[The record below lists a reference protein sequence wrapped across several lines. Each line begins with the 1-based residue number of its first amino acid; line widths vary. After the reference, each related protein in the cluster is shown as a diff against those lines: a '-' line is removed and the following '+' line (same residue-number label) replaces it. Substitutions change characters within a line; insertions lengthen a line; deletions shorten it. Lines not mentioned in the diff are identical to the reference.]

1 MVVVGGSMSKVRVYE
16 VAKQL
21 NLDPKAVVGL
31 FQSIGVTDVRNH
43 MSSVDVDAV
52 ERLKRNL
59 EKQKTH
65 DVVEERIRRG
75 AGAVIKRR
83 AVAKPG
89 DNGPVSVAAVST
101 PGERGSSAAL
111 DDVASRRDI
120 SQAVPLERDR
130 AAPASSRALPQ
141 TDVLADRE
149 SARVLARES
158 AREVPEDRRS
168 TPKVADPVPTPPE
181 SVRAAPPAP
190 ASSAGTAA
198 PKKSRAKSAAAASDD
213 VAAVPAAPASEAKVA
228 KVAEAP
234 PAAQSSTSLP
244 VAAAAAAIGVVAAA
258 ATAVVNALTHH
269 NDAPAAA
276 PPPPASER
284 APVSVPEARSSAPA
298 VSAAAAPPPASEQ
311 VAARPPVE
319 EPRPVVQSEPPAA
332 ARQSTAPK
340 TGVEYWAGRPG
351 VPMPTPMNA
360 PRTGIGGGPAS
371 ALQRRVQYD
380 PRAGANVARPG
391 MRPGQQ
397 RGPGGMMG
405 RGGMGGRGRPGM
417 QPIRR
422 GPVNV
427 STKEMSE
434 HKKVI
439 RIEENITLSGMA
451 AKMSLKAT
459 ELLMRLLGMGMTGV
473 HINTTLDADTAKIL
487 AGEFGWEVEDVAQ
500 TEEEIIAEARGEE
513 STATPGAAPG
523 AEGATAAPAVVDA
536 GSVTRPP
543 VVTVMGHVDHGKTSL
558 LDKIRKANVV
568 AGEAGGITQ
577 HIGAYK
583 VKTDRGVIVFLDTP
597 GHEAFT
603 AMRARGA
610 GATDIV
616 VLVVAADDGVM
627 PQTKEAIAH
636 AKAAKVPIIV
646 AINKTDK
653 PGAEPERV
661 KRELVDQGLQPEEW
675 GGDTI
680 FVNVSALTGD
690 GIPQLLEMIGL
701 QAEVLDLKANPKKPA
716 NGVVLEALLD
726 RGRGPVARVLIQEGT
741 LRVGDFVLAGPGFG
755 KVRAMTNEHGKQVH
769 EAPPSTPVEILGLS
783 DVPGA
788 GDPLHAVKDPKKAQE
803 IADSRKVKRDKSL
816 IGDDARI
823 SLAGLVERMQSA
835 DQQELRVIVKTDV
848 QGSLE
853 AVASAFNKLTTER
866 VKLTIIHGGVGA
878 ITEGDVNLAIASK
891 AILIGFNVRP
901 AGKSSALAEEN
912 KVEIRLYTII
922 YGAVDDVKAAME
934 GLLPTTKVE
943 KPSGKAEVRKIL
955 KIRGIAVAGCM
966 VVGGKILRGSHGRL
980 VREGQSIFEGKI
992 SSLKHFKED
1001 VKEMSEGF
1009 ECGISLDGFTD
1020 LKEKDIIESFEI
1032 DEIKQR
1038 L

>member
-65 DVVEERIRRG
+65 DVVQESIRRG
-75 AGAVIKRR
+75 PGTVLKRR
-83 AVAKPG
+83 AVAKPAG
-89 DNGPVSVAAVST
+89 TDSGLLPRPREDAGPPSVAAVSQ
-101 PGERGSSAAL
+101 RDASSTDVSARH
-111 DDVASRRDI
+111 DDVASRRDVSKI
-120 SQAVPLERDR
+120 
-130 AAPASSRALPQ
+130 AAKDVGSSRALPQ

-149 SARVLARES
+149 SARRMTL
-158 AREVPEDRRS
+158 REVPEDRRS
-168 TPKVADPVPTPPE
+168 APASAPAVV
-181 SVRAAPPAP
+181 APPAP
-190 ASSAGTAA
+190 PSDVAVPPAPPSVRERPSTAT
-198 PKKSRAKSAAAASDD
+198 AKRSAAAKT
-213 VAAVPAAPASEAKVA
+213 E
-228 KVAEAP
+228 
-234 PAAQSSTSLP
+234 
-244 VAAAAAAIGVVAAA
+244 
-258 ATAVVNALTHH
+258 
-269 NDAPAAA
+269 AA
-276 PPPPASER
+276 PPPPASSR
-284 APVSVPEARSSAPA
+284 KVVPDAPPSGKLPAVAAAAATVAGVVAGVAAAVASVSSHEEQAAPAAEPSRPAAPASAAVPEARASSPALASGVAAPA
-298 VSAAAAPPPASEQ
+298 PASSPPPSERL
-311 VAARPPVE
+311 AARPAE
-319 EPRPVVQSEPPAA
+319 EPRPVVQSEPPAAAA

-371 ALQRRVQYD
+371 AMQRRVQYD

-459 ELLMRLLGMGMTGV
+459 ELLMRLLGMGMTGI

-513 STATPGAAPG
+513 SA
-523 AEGATAAPAVVDA
+523 AAPAAGVDGAPAVAAPVDA
-536 GSVTRPP
+536 GSITRPP

-583 VKTDRGVIVFLDTP
+583 VKTERGVIVFLDTP

-636 AKAAKVPIIV
+636 AKSAKVPIIV

-653 PGAEPERV
+653 PNAEPERV

-701 QAEVLDLKANPKKPA
+701 QAEVLDLKANPKKP
-716 NGVVLEALLD
+716 
-726 RGRGPVARVLIQEGT
+726 
-741 LRVGDFVLAGPGFG
+741 
-755 KVRAMTNEHGKQVH
+755 
-769 EAPPSTPVEILGLS
+769 
-783 DVPGA
+783 
-788 GDPLHAVKDPKKAQE
+788 
-803 IADSRKVKRDKSL
+803 
-816 IGDDARI
+816 
-823 SLAGLVERMQSA
+823 
-835 DQQELRVIVKTDV
+835 
-848 QGSLE
+848 
-853 AVASAFNKLTTER
+853 
-866 VKLTIIHGGVGA
+866 
-878 ITEGDVNLAIASK
+878 
-891 AILIGFNVRP
+891 
-901 AGKSSALAEEN
+901 
-912 KVEIRLYTII
+912 
-922 YGAVDDVKAAME
+922 
-934 GLLPTTKVE
+934 
-943 KPSGKAEVRKIL
+943 
-955 KIRGIAVAGCM
+955 
-966 VVGGKILRGSHGRL
+966 
-980 VREGQSIFEGKI
+980 
-992 SSLKHFKED
+992 
-1001 VKEMSEGF
+1001 
-1009 ECGISLDGFTD
+1009 
-1020 LKEKDIIESFEI
+1020 
-1032 DEIKQR
+1032 
-1038 L
+1038 